1 MRKYAHA
8 APGDGGRGMEIGRR
22 AFLHGVAGW
31 VVAGVGLR
39 AVPVGGTELPS
50 RFNGNRQAR
59 EETLR
64 ELPLAALHESVRSR
78 IEQVVARPTI
88 YRRMPFEVIRCDPE
102 LYLFLVRYP
111 EVVVNMWQLMGV
123 TRVTI
128 ARRGPYE
135 YDARDGSGTVSQVEL
150 VYGTR
155 SQHLFLADGYY
166 EGPLLPRRVT
176 GRCVLLLSST
186 YATDGPRQVSV
197 TNRLDVFLQ
206 LDNAGAEIVARTLQ
220 PVLGRTAD
228 LNFRETLRF
237 VSQVSHVAETN
248 GPGVQRLVPRLSN
261 IEPAVRDR
269 FAQLATTL
277 YQRSTASTPE
287 ELAARV
293 GEPAIDPR
301 VK

>member
-1 MRKYAHA
+1 MRKYVYAL
-8 APGDGGRGMEIGRR
+8 PGDGGRGMEIGRR

-31 VVAGVGLR
+31 AIAGISLR
-39 AVPVGGTELPS
+39 AAPAGGTELPS
-50 RFNGNRQAR
+50 RYSTNRLAR

-78 IEQVVARPTI
+78 IEQVVARPTL
-88 YRRMPFEVIRCDPE
+88 YRRMPLEVIRCDPE

-123 TRVTI
+123 TRV
-128 ARRGPYE
+128 AVQRQGPYE
-135 YDARDGSGTVSQVEL
+135 YDVQDGAGTVSRVEL

-166 EGPLLPRRVT
+166 EGALLPRRST
-176 GRCVLLLSST
+176 GRCVLLLSSGYT
-186 YATDGPRQVSV
+186 HDRQQQVYV
-197 TNRLDVFLQ
+197 TSRLDVFLQ

-228 LNFRETLRF
+228 LNFHETLRF
-237 VSQVSHVAETN
+237 VGQVSQVAETN
-248 GPGVQRLVPRLSN
+248 GPGVQRLVTRLTD
-261 IEPAVRDR
+261 IQPAVRDR
-269 FAQLATTL
+269 FAQLAMTL
-277 YQRSTASTPE
+277 YQRAEAGTPE

-293 GEPAIDPR
+293 GEPALDPHIQ
-301 VK
+301 